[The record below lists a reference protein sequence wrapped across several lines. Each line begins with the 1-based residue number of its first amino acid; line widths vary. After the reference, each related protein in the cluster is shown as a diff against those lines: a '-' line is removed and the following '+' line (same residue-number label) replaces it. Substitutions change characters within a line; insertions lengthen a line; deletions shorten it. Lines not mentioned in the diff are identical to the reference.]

1 MWIKFQIDLILLEN
15 KILVKRISMMR
26 YIFIVLLLIFSCK
39 PQLDVGLKNSLLKIL
54 SENQKVHE
62 ILITKENTIPDTKPL
77 LDSIKEAKLV
87 SDKNESIK
95 KNLEKMEA
103 DIASI
108 SKTDSEAFFAS
119 LSSFSETLT
128 EILKANQIQ
137 TEYNKFY
144 CPMVAK
150 YWIAKGEIVQNP
162 YAPEMREC
170 GELVK

>member
-1 MWIKFQIDLILLEN
+1 MKYIIFLILFL
-15 KILVKRISMMR
+15 
-26 YIFIVLLLIFSCK
+26 FSCK
-39 PQLDVGLKNSLLKIL
+39 GSVDASLKNSLLKIL

-62 ILITKENTIPDTKPL
+62 ELIRKEDGIPDTKQL
-77 LDSIKEAKLV
+77 LASVREAKSLAGKQEEIAKQL
-87 SDKNESIK
+87 DKIESILTK
-95 KNLEKMEA
+95 IN
-103 DIASI
+103 
-108 SKTDSEAFFAS
+108 SKDREAFFES

-128 EILKANQIQ
+128 DILKANQIQ

-150 YWIAKGEIVQNP
+150 YWVAKGEVVQNP